1 MTVQYAFN
9 FYVQQATLIAYCL
22 VYQNSHGATVDEKH
36 NITVQLEGYDQLICT
51 KHRPKHT

>member
-1 MTVQYAFN
+1 MCN
-9 FYVQQATLIAYCL
+9 TLIAYCL

-51 KHRPKHT
+51 KHRLSTLKVVFQITGEK